1 MRRLMLQSIH
11 MPDNV
16 FESSYTIVGL
26 REASHRILRVV
37 PPAEARPWLQAR
49 KGHPQAPEEHAP
61 SGQDLPEEHPDEGKQ
76 WEGEAAAS
84 GGRTNAKERALWFR
98 STPHSSPAAASHV
111 VCSCTSSIVV
121 ACKIR
126 CSFPS
131 DIEEFGVVGKILTVR
146 HRRGWGRPARP
157 SGGRWRGDGTVRAV
171 GGTGATSAMKEAET
185 EPMRR
190 RQMQT

>member
-49 KGHPQAPEEHAP
+49 IGHPQAPEEHAP

-111 VCSCTSSIVV
+111 VFVYQLH
-121 ACKIR
+121 R
-126 CSFPS
+126 CCLQNQVLLP
-131 DIEEFGVVGKILTVR
+131 VR
-146 HRRGWGRPARP
+146 HRRVWGCWENPH
-157 SGGRWRGDGTVRAV
+157 
-171 GGTGATSAMKEAET
+171 
-185 EPMRR
+185 
-190 RQMQT
+190 RQT